1 MRVLGNSRFKRFK
14 GQKNTP
20 IAISIVLII
29 LVILF
34 FISKNKNIGLN
45 QNIRAKSE
53 AVIYSLSTTVSYPV
67 QIIKNGVDSI
77 KDLKNIYSE
86 NKQFKS
92 KQFLDSV
99 SFQEMMTLKLKIAE
113 YEKLLNV
120 SKDID
125 YNFITSR
132 VVADF
137 SKKFNSTLIINAGN
151 KDNVYLDMPVI
162 GSNGLV
168 GRVSSVSN
176 NIARVL
182 LINNINSR
190 SPVNISG
197 NDFQGI
203 LIGQGPE
210 NPIIQF
216 VDEIERVSIG
226 DLVSSSGKGG
236 IFPPN
241 ILIGQIVNKYSNRL
255 EVELF
260 EDFEKLSH
268 VRLIEYEILSES

>member
-1 MRVLGNSRFKRFK
+1 MRVLGNSRFKRFT

-29 LVILF
+29 LVILLL
-34 FISKNKNIGLN
+34 FISKNENIGLI

-53 AVIYSLSTTVSYPV
+53 ALIYNLSTTVSYPV
-67 QIIKNGVDSI
+67 QIVKNGVDSI
-77 KDLKNIYSE
+77 RDLKNIYSE
-86 NKQFKS
+86 NKRFKS
-92 KQFLDSV
+92 KQFLESV

-113 YEKLLNV
+113 YEKLLNAT
-120 SKDID
+120 KDIE
-125 YNFITSR
+125 YSYVTSR

-151 KDNVYLDMPVI
+151 KDHIYLDMPVI
-162 GSNGLV
+162 GTNGLV

-176 NIARVL
+176 KIARVL

-241 ILIGQIVNKYSNRL
+241 ILIGQIVNKFSNRL

-268 VRLIEYEILSES
+268 VRLIEYKISR